1 MLPNPLSKPRL
12 IIALFDHYMHYAP
25 ESNSKDRAWNYIM
38 PKKKVAEAQIQ
49 QEQTSASSV
58 ASIETAGWIPGTE
71 PMTGTQAASLKRL
84 AEELREPQAFD
95 AGLNRRE
102 ASRRIY
108 GLQER
113 LRLGQLPPHT
123 D

>member
-1 MLPNPLSKPRL
+1 
-12 IIALFDHYMHYAP
+12 
-25 ESNSKDRAWNYIM
+25 M
-38 PKKKVAEAQIQ
+38 PKKKSAEAQIQ
-49 QEQTSASSV
+49 QELSSH
-58 ASIETAGWIPGTE
+58 SSMPRSETGAWIPARE

-84 AEELREPQAFD
+84 AEELREPHAFD
-95 AGLNRRE
+95 AGLSRRE

-108 GLQER
+108 GLQEK

>member
-1 MLPNPLSKPRL
+1 MQ
-12 IIALFDHYMHYAP
+12 
-25 ESNSKDRAWNYIM
+25 
-38 PKKKVAEAQIQ
+38 KKKIAEAQIQ
-49 QEQTSASSV
+49 QELSSDSSV
-58 ASIETAGWIPGTE
+58 ASIEAGAWIPARE

-84 AEELREPQAFD
+84 AEELREPNAFD
-95 AGLNRRE
+95 AGLSRIE

-108 GLQER
+108 RLQER